1 MKNKISILMH
11 VNTFL
16 AAVSLCVIIIALI
29 MGFGVTGA
37 AIYFTIALVYL
48 SLNILLSPFVYK
60 YYKRIKTDEMLDFS
74 YYVSVFFSY
83 ILFAISIYCIVLFSS
98 TFSFMYGAFPF
109 IISLFLLLISLT
121 IFGVSLY
128 ITISKLVDF
137 KKKNKQLIS

>member
-37 AIYFTIALVYL
+37 EIYFTIALVYL

-83 ILFAISIYCIVLFSS
+83 ILFAISIYCIVLFSL

-137 KKKNKQLIS
+137 KKKKKQLIS

>member
-1 MKNKISILMH
+1 MKNKISILMN

-37 AIYFTIALVYL
+37 VIYFTIALVYL

-74 YYVSVFFSY
+74 YYVSVFFSC
-83 ILFAISIYCIVLFSS
+83 ILFAISIYCIILFSS

-137 KKKNKQLIS
+137 KKKKKQLIS

>member
-37 AIYFTIALVYL
+37 VIYFTIALVYL

-74 YYVSVFFSY
+74 YCVSVFFSY
-83 ILFAISIYCIVLFSS
+83 ILFAISIYCIILFSS

-137 KKKNKQLIS
+137 KKKKKQLIS

>member
-109 IISLFLLLISLT
+109 IISLF
-121 IFGVSLY
+121 F
-128 ITISKLVDF
+128 ITHFINNIRSF
-137 KKKNKQLIS
+137 FIHHNF